1 MRGTRRKV
9 TRKVR
14 ADATDNH
21 AHIVATA
28 RQAIAAE
35 GVDLPMREIARRAG
49 LGIATLYRHFPTRTE
64 LVSAALAGDVAAC
77 RADMQAAL
85 AEPDAWTALS
95 GVIRQFAEHQI
106 RAPGLNEAL
115 LGSHTAGDAFRND
128 RRAHAAALEQLVAR
142 AHQQRVLRR
151 KTSVTD
157 VRVGLMAISSLRPTQ
172 ANRRPDAIRILLGL
186 LLTGLHSPDH

>member
-1 MRGTRRKV
+1 V

-14 ADATDNH
+14 ADAIDNH

-35 GVDLPMREIARRAG
+35 GVDVPMRELARRAG

-64 LVSAALAGDVAAC
+64 LINAALAGDVAAC

-128 RRAHAAALEQLVAR
+128 RQAHAAALEQLVAR
-142 AHQQRVLRR
+142 AQQQRVLRR
-151 KTSVTD
+151 GTSVTD
-157 VRVGLMAISSLRPTQ
+157 VRVGLMAISLLRPTQ
-172 ANRRPDAIRILLGL
+172 ANRQPNAIRTLLGL
-186 LLTGLHSPDH
+186 LLAGLHSPDH